1 MLVVT
6 LQMLWKINIL
16 CCIRAPLRN
25 RTNWC
30 VCVERLIIR
39 NWLMLVEL
47 ASPHIWQAWRPG
59 GADVSA

>member
-30 VCVERLIIR
+30 VCEETYHK
-39 NWLMLVEL
+39 EL
-47 ASPHIWQAWRPG
+47 AYVCGAGKSPHLAGLEARR
-59 GADVSA
+59 S